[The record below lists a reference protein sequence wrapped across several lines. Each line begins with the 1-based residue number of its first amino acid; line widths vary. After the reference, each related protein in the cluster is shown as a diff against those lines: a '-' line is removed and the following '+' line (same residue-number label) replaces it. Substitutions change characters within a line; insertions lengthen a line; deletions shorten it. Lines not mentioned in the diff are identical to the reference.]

1 VSHLG
6 TRLFADRFKDAD
18 VGLAAVV
25 PLLASVLHGRD
36 ALPPP
41 TVTVYDDTRD
51 LRICSTIADLPERG
65 VSYPCIRFLTVG
77 VDYADT
83 NPTQDASGTWMTS
96 GTLQLGAQ
104 LLLRDDDNRNAATD
118 GMYLLRAMR
127 NVALFFNVAPRRRT
141 LGLRDHALA
150 DDEYPARQD
159 RHGAR
164 RRARLSG
171 FVVDHRSVLRI
182 RSLLFLGPHSDADPL
197 WL

>member
-83 NPTQDASGTWMTS
+83 NPTQDASGAWMTS

-127 NVALFFNVAPRRRT
+127 NVALFFNAAPTDERSACGIT
-141 LGLRDHALA
+141 LLPTMNIRQGKIDTVLGDALVS
-150 DDEYPARQD
+150 P
-159 RHGAR
+159 G
-164 RRARLSG
+164 
-171 FVVDHRSVLRI
+171 
-182 RSLLFLGPHSDADPL
+182 SLLITAPFFESVPFSF
-197 WL
+197 